1 MSRHCLPGKVPPVT
15 LPTRD
20 LPGAGVTTTA
30 VGLGCASL
38 FHHPQ
43 RTGRRAVLDAA
54 YDAGIRHFDAAPMY
68 GLGRAE
74 PELGAFLKGRRAE
87 VTVATKFGI
96 EPTLLARAV
105 GLGQGPIRAFLAK
118 RSGAGEGLKAAA
130 GGPESGLVGRLLYA
144 APGYHKQG
152 AQAGLERSLRAL
164 GTDYID
170 VFMLHDPAGAL
181 TTGAPELV
189 DYLDEQ
195 RRKGRIRCWGVTG
208 QAYQMAGLGQS
219 FAGSQVAQFRDDVF
233 EESPDADQIPEK
245 AWITF
250 GVLSQALP
258 ALRQFLAQSPGAVE
272 AWSDRLGVDLAQES
286 SLPRLLLS
294 AALRRNTA
302 GPVLFST
309 TRPERVQVAA
319 EAAARSTAAH
329 DAEAAALTELAAAAR
344 SGSPE
349 RSSTS

>member
-20 LPGAGVTTTA
+20 LPGTGVTTTA
-30 VGLGCASL
+30 VGLGCAGL

-54 YDAGIRHFDAAPMY
+54 YDAGIRYFDAAPIY

-74 PELGAFLKGRRAE
+74 PELGAFLKRKRAE
-87 VTVATKFGI
+87 VTVATKFGL
-96 EPTLLARAV
+96 EPTPLARAV
-105 GLGQGPIRAFLAK
+105 GLGQGPVRAFLAK
-118 RSGAGEGLKAAA
+118 RRGAAEGLKAAG

-144 APGYHKQG
+144 APGFHKQS

-170 VFMLHDPAGAL
+170 VFLLHDPAGAV

-195 RRKGRIRCWGVTG
+195 RRQGRIRCWGVTG
-208 QAYQMAGLGQS
+208 QAYEMAGLGQS
-219 FAGSQVAQFRDDVF
+219 FAGCPVAQFRDDVF
-233 EESPDADQIPEK
+233 EEPPTAEQMPAG

-250 GVLSQALP
+250 GALSQALP

-286 SLPRLLLS
+286 SLPKVLLS

-309 TRPERVQVAA
+309 TRPERVRVAV
-319 EAAARSTAAH
+319 
-329 DAEAAALTELAAAAR
+329 EAAALTTKPQEEAAAISELAAAAR

-349 RSSTS
+349 KTSTS

>member
-1 MSRHCLPGKVPPVT
+1 MT

-20 LPGAGVTTTA
+20 LPGTGVTTTA
-30 VGLGCASL
+30 VGLGCAGL

-43 RTGRRAVLDAA
+43 RGARRAVLDAA
-54 YDAGIRHFDAAPMY
+54 YDAGIRYFDAAPIY

-74 PELGAFLKGRRAE
+74 PELSAFLKGRRAE
-87 VTVATKFGI
+87 VTVATKFGL
-96 EPTLLARAV
+96 EPTPLARAV
-105 GLGQGPIRAFLAK
+105 GLGQGPVRAFLAK
-118 RSGAGEGLKAAA
+118 RRGAAEGLKAAA

-144 APGYHKQG
+144 APGFHKQS

-170 VFMLHDPAGAL
+170 VFLLHDPAGAVIPS
-181 TTGAPELV
+181 APELV

-195 RRKGRIRCWGVTG
+195 RRQGRIRCWGVTG
-208 QAYQMAGLGQS
+208 QAYEIAGVVKSVG
-219 FAGSQVAQFRDDVF
+219 GSPVAQFRDDVF
-233 EESPDADQIPEK
+233 EEVPTAEQIPAE

-250 GVLSQALP
+250 GALSQALP
-258 ALRQFLAQSPGAVE
+258 ALRQFLARSPGAVE

-286 SLPRLLLS
+286 SLPRVLLS

-309 TRPERVQVAA
+309 TRPERVRVAV
-319 EAAARSTAAH
+319 EAAAETTKPQ
-329 DAEAAALTELAAAAR
+329 DADAAALAELAAAAR

-349 RSSTS
+349 KTSTS

>member
-1 MSRHCLPGKVPPVT
+1 M

-20 LPGAGVTTTA
+20 LPGTGVTTTA
-30 VGLGCASL
+30 VGLGCAGL

-43 RTGRRAVLDAA
+43 RTARRAVLEAA

-74 PELGAFLKGRRAE
+74 PELAAFLKRRRAD

-105 GLGQGPIRAFLAK
+105 GLGQGPVRAFLAK
-118 RSGAGEGLKAAA
+118 RRGVGEGLKAAA

-144 APGYHKQG
+144 APGFHKQS

-170 VFMLHDPAGAL
+170 VFMLHDPAGAV

-195 RRKGRIRCWGVTG
+195 RRKGQIRCWGVTG
-208 QAYQMAGLGQS
+208 QASQMAGLGQS
-219 FAGSQVAQFRDDVF
+219 FAGSQVAQFRDDAF
-233 EESPDADQIPEK
+233 EAPPDADQILQA

-250 GVLSQALP
+250 GALAGALP
-258 ALRQFLAQSPGAVE
+258 ALRRYLTQSPGAAE
-272 AWSDRLGVDLAQES
+272 TWSDRLGVDLADES
-286 SLPRLLLS
+286 SLPRVLLT
-294 AALRRNTA
+294 AALQRNAT

-309 TRPERVQVAA
+309 TRPERVRVAA
-319 EAAARSTAAH
+319 EAAARSTKPQ
-329 DAEAAALTELAAAAR
+329 DAEAAAVSELAAAAR
-344 SGSPE
+344 SAQPE
-349 RSSTS
+349 RAVTS

>member
-20 LPGAGVTTTA
+20 LPGTGVTTTA
-30 VGLGCASL
+30 LGLGCAGL

-54 YDAGIRHFDAAPMY
+54 YGAGIRHFDAAPMY

-96 EPTLLARAV
+96 EPTPLARAV

-144 APGYHKQG
+144 APGYHKRA

-181 TTGAPELV
+181 TAGAPELV

-195 RRKGRIRCWGVTG
+195 QRNGRIRCWGVTG
-208 QAYQMAGLGQS
+208 QAYEMAGLAQS
-219 FAGSQVAQFRDDVF
+219 FTGSQVAQFRDDVF
-233 EESPDADQIPEK
+233 EEPPGADQIPEK

-250 GVLSQALP
+250 GALAQALP
-258 ALRQFLAQSPGAVE
+258 ALRRFLAQSPGAAQ
-272 AWSDRLGVDLAQES
+272 AWSDRLGADLAQES
-286 SLPRLLLS
+286 SLPALLLS

-309 TRPERVQVAA
+309 TRPERIRVAVDAAATAA
-319 EAAARSTAAH
+319 EAH
-329 DAEAAALTELAAAAR
+329 DAHAAALAELAAAAR

-349 RSSTS
+349 KTSTS

>member
-1 MSRHCLPGKVPPVT
+1 VT

-20 LPGAGVTTTA
+20 LPGTGVTTTA
-30 VGLGCASL
+30 VGLGGVGL

-74 PELGAFLKGRRAE
+74 PELGAFLKRRRAD

-96 EPTLLARAV
+96 EPTPLARAV
-105 GLGQGPIRAFLAK
+105 GLGQGPVRAFLAK
-118 RSGAGEGLKAAA
+118 RKGAGEGLKAAA

-144 APGYHKQG
+144 APGYHKQA

-170 VFMLHDPAGAL
+170 VFMLHDPAGSL

-189 DYLDEQ
+189 EYLDEQ

-208 QAYQMAGLGQS
+208 QAYQMAELAQS
-219 FAGSQVAQFRDDVF
+219 FAGCAVAQFRDDVF
-233 EESPDADQIPEK
+233 EEPPSADQIPQG

-250 GVLSQALP
+250 GALPQALP

-286 SLPRLLLS
+286 SLPKVLLS
-294 AALRRNTA
+294 AALRRNTT

-309 TRPERVQVAA
+309 TRPERVRVAV
-319 EAAARSTAAH
+319 EAAAQTSEAQ
-329 DAEAAALTELAAAAR
+329 DAQAAALGELAVAAR
-344 SGSPE
+344 SGSQE
-349 RSSTS
+349 KTSTA

>member
-1 MSRHCLPGKVPPVT
+1 M

-20 LPGAGVTTTA
+20 LPGTGVATTA
-30 VGLGCASL
+30 VGLGCAGL

-43 RTGRRAVLDAA
+43 RSARRAVLDAA
-54 YDAGIRHFDAAPMY
+54 YDAGIRHFDAAPIY

-74 PELGAFLKGRRAE
+74 PELGAFLKRRRAD

-96 EPTLLARAV
+96 EPTPLARAV
-105 GLGQGPIRAFLAK
+105 GLCQGPVRAFLAK
-118 RSGAGEGLKAAA
+118 RRGAGEGLKAAA

-144 APGYHKQG
+144 APGYHKQS

-170 VFMLHDPAGAL
+170 VFLLHDPAGAL
-181 TTGAPELV
+181 ISNAPDLV
-189 DYLDEQ
+189 DYLDEE
-195 RRKGRIRCWGVTG
+195 RRRGRIRCWGVTG
-208 QAYQMAGLGQS
+208 QAYQIAGAVQSLG
-219 FAGSQVAQFRDDVF
+219 GSVVAQFRDDVF
-233 EESPDADQIPEK
+233 EEPPNAEQIPGR

-250 GVLSQALP
+250 GALAQALP
-258 ALRQFLAQSPGAVE
+258 ALRRFLAQSPGAVK

-286 SLPRLLLS
+286 SLPGVLLS

-309 TRPERVQVAA
+309 TRPERVRVAA
-319 EAAARSTAAH
+319 EAAARTTKPQ
-329 DAEAAALTELAAAAR
+329 DAEAAALSELAAAVR

-349 RSSTS
+349 RTSTS

>member
-1 MSRHCLPGKVPPVT
+1 MT

-20 LPGAGVTTTA
+20 LPGTGVTTTA
-30 VGLGCASL
+30 VGLGCAGL

-43 RTGRRAVLDAA
+43 RTARRAVLDAA

-74 PELGAFLKGRRAE
+74 PELGAFLKRRRAE

-105 GLGQGPIRAFLAK
+105 GLGQGPVRAFLAK
-118 RSGAGEGLKAAA
+118 RKGVGEGLKSAA

-144 APGYHKQG
+144 APGYHKQA

-189 DYLDEQ
+189 EYLDEQ

-208 QAYQMAGLGQS
+208 QAYQMAELAQS
-219 FAGSQVAQFRDDVF
+219 FPGSAVAQFRDDVF
-233 EESPDADQIPEK
+233 EESPNADQIPEG

-250 GVLSQALP
+250 GALAQALP

-286 SLPRLLLS
+286 GLPKALLS

-309 TRPERVQVAA
+309 TRPERVLVATA
-319 EAAARSTAAH
+319 AAARTTEPRDAETAA
-329 DAEAAALTELAAAAR
+329 LSELAVAAR

-349 RSSTS
+349 KTSTA